1 MNSASVRVECPIVS
15 TLVEG
20 FGLGFLFAPRPRLS
34 VLILATL
41 IFEIFR
47 IADAQLLR
55 FADND

>member
-1 MNSASVRVECPIVS
+1 
-15 TLVEG
+15 
-20 FGLGFLFAPRPRLS
+20 
-34 VLILATL
+34 LILATL